1 MRKKN
6 YDDYIII
13 DKAYFDYVN
22 TEAQVVIVGITPGEE
37 QLDEPKEG
45 QSNKEYK
52 REHAFEGKMRPNL
65 IAMLDHVGING
76 LLGIES
82 CKSLWEE
89 DFDKVEMTSLLKDA
103 SFICEKKARSK
114 NSKPIDITGIIYY
127 KNMLKD
133 VELIE
138 KSSKLK
144 DLFNY
149 GFVRDCALYTT
160 AKLFVALGPG
170 VYEKLNSL
178 KENGVIGAEIAPILH
193 PSGQNYTFRSGVFFH
208 KEEINGRDKSYIKA
222 YEFSDIS
229 KEIVRK
235 L

>member
-1 MRKKN
+1 MKQIN
-6 YDDYIII
+6 YDDYITTNE
-13 DKAYFDYVN
+13 AHFDYVN
-22 TEAQVVIVGITPGEE
+22 SKAQVVIVGITPGNS
-37 QLDEPKEG
+37 QTRDK
-45 QSNKEYK
+45 NKEQTQDNQDELDLREIK
-52 REHAFEGKMRPNL
+52 RKNAFAGNMKSNL
-65 IAMLDHVGING
+65 IAMLDHIGING

-103 SFICEKKARSK
+103 VF
-114 NSKPIDITGIIYY
+114 Y
-127 KNMLKD
+127 KGKMLKD
-133 VELIE
+133 VDLIR
-138 KSSKLK
+138 KSPKLQ
-144 DLFNY
+144 DLFNN
-149 GFVRDCALYTT
+149 GFVRDCALYTN

-178 KENGVIGAEIAPILH
+178 KEIGVIGAEIAPILH
-193 PSGQNYTFRSGVFFH
+193 PSGQNFTFRSGVFFH

-235 L
+235 LIDEVR